1 MTSITFAEDSQLEQ
15 IGSGAFQLSNL
26 QKITLPDTVKKIDNT
41 SFSNCFYL
49 GQVTFGAGS
58 KCAAFGA
65 YAFAG
70 DGMLKQIKVPDSV
83 QSFGELCFYQSGLE
97 EIEIG
102 AGLTELGEG
111 ALSSCQNLKDI
122 TVDKANTVFGS
133 YDGVLFNAEKTKL
146 MFYPAAKTG
155 AYTLPKT
162 TETIVGYAF
171 AGASKLTEVTLNDG
185 LIEIGRYAFSD
196 CESLQTPVFPEGLER
211 ISENAFE
218 NCSGMTGT
226 CLIPKSVS
234 ALGRFA
240 FAYDYNLTAIEIE
253 PESKL
258 NRLGYGV
265 FGYCG
270 IEDFTV
276 PENVSTM
283 GQEIFTGCKNLVTV
297 TFEGE
302 SQLERIAAW
311 TFNGADAL
319 RRITFEEGSSLTTIE
334 ARALE
339 GLMSLNHV
347 DLKYCTKLQ
356 EIDNYALNHCASLT
370 DISLPQSLNSIGRYA
385 FQGCSSLKKLTVPAK
400 LSKIGRYA
408 FVDTDKI
415 EIYFKASVLPED
427 LEEKWNEDVSAYY
440 LGVSDVVSSGEW
452 EYALTEDGD
461 ASIVAYHGSATD
473 IALDKIDGHD
483 IISIGGKVFQNNTSL
498 RSITLPETLTGIYQN
513 AFGGTTGLQEITVP
527 AAVRVVDDYAFA
539 GSGLAKV
546 EFAAGSKLVTL
557 GRYAFAE
564 TKNLTMLTLPEG
576 VDRIRDYTFYKSGIT
591 KLTFADGAEP
601 TQIGRYAFA
610 GSAPLLP
617 YRTV

>member
-1 MTSITFAEDSQLEQ
+1 
-15 IGSGAFQLSNL
+15 
-26 QKITLPDTVKKIDNT
+26 
-41 SFSNCFYL
+41 
-49 GQVTFGAGS
+49 
-58 KCAAFGA
+58 
-65 YAFAG
+65 
-70 DGMLKQIKVPDSV
+70 MLKQIKVPDSV
-83 QSFGELCFYQSGLE
+83 RSFGELCFYQSGLE

-102 AGLTELGEG
+102 AGLTEIGEG
-111 ALSSCQNLKDI
+111 ALSYCQNLQDI
-122 TVDKANTVFGS
+122 TVDKENTVFGS

-162 TETIVGYAF
+162 TEMIAGYAF

-218 NCSGMTGT
+218 NCSGMTEK

-283 GQEIFTGCKNLVTV
+283 GQEVFTGCKNLVTM

-302 SQLERIAAW
+302 SQLERLAAW

-339 GLMSLNHV
+339 GLVSLNHV

-370 DISLPQSLNSIGRYA
+370 DISCHSP
-385 FQGCSSLKKLTVPAK
+385 
-400 LSKIGRYA
+400 
-408 FVDTDKI
+408 
-415 EIYFKASVLPED
+415 
-427 LEEKWNEDVSAYY
+427 
-440 LGVSDVVSSGEW
+440 
-452 EYALTEDGD
+452 
-461 ASIVAYHGSATD
+461 
-473 IALDKIDGHD
+473 
-483 IISIGGKVFQNNTSL
+483 
-498 RSITLPETLTGIYQN
+498 
-513 AFGGTTGLQEITVP
+513 
-527 AAVRVVDDYAFA
+527 
-539 GSGLAKV
+539 
-546 EFAAGSKLVTL
+546 
-557 GRYAFAE
+557 
-564 TKNLTMLTLPEG
+564 
-576 VDRIRDYTFYKSGIT
+576 
-591 KLTFADGAEP
+591 
-601 TQIGRYAFA
+601 
-610 GSAPLLP
+610 
-617 YRTV
+617 